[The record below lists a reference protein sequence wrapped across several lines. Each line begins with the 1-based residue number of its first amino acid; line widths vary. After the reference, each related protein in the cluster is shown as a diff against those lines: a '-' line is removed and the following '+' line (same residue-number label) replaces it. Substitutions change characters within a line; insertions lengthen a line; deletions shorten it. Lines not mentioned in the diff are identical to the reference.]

1 MLTWKIFFLVQFIGV
16 TTALRS
22 IPELDGKLVISSTLR
37 RDGVDVVLRPNA
49 VSEEYERAM
58 IGAVPFRN
66 FPESYVEM
74 VKKTSIDW
82 REKGAVTPAKDQGPL
97 GFCGTFGRVA
107 AAEGQFAIHTSQLR
121 NFSEEELI
129 DCIGWDQDQFKY
141 FSQHGFMDMSAYPYI
156 PNGTTTD
163 EPPIPGK
170 PCKYDTKKVIQGTE
184 NGKFTNVTGH
194 APSEDQLVAFL
205 YHNGPVQTGINANV
219 FGLREKNCETTKDCF
234 ITEEMC
240 NDPTIKSQPIDHS
253 ITLVGYG
260 TDEKRGDYWIVKNSW
275 SERFAN
281 DGFIKVA
288 RGISCAHIDC
298 CGWVPTYGDVDSY
311 YKI

>member
-1 MLTWKIFFLVQFIGV
+1 
-16 TTALRS
+16 
-22 IPELDGKLVISSTLR
+22 VISSTLR

>member
-1 MLTWKIFFLVQFIGV
+1 MQFLSRIS
-16 TTALRS
+16 TILRA
-22 IPELDGKLVISSTLR
+22 
-37 RDGVDVVLRPNA
+37 NA
-49 VSEEYERAM
+49 KNT
-58 IGAVPFRN
+58 P
-66 FPESYVEM
+66 
-74 VKKTSIDW
+74 IDW

-97 GFCGTFGRVA
+97 GFCGTFGRTA
-107 AAEGQFAIHTSQLR
+107 AAEGQFAIHNHELR

-129 DCIGWDQDQFKY
+129 DCIGWDQDQFSY
-141 FSQHGFMDMSAYPYI
+141 FAEYGYMDMSAYPYI

-170 PCKYDTKKVIQGTE
+170 PCKYDAKQAIPGTL
-184 NGKFTNVTGH
+184 NGAFTNVTGQ

-205 YHNGPVQTGINANV
+205 FHNGPVNTGINANV
-219 FGLREKNCETTKDCF
+219 FGLREKNCESTKDCF
-234 ITEEMC
+234 IAEEMC

-260 TDEKRGDYWIVKNSW
+260 TDDTKGDYWIVKNSW
-275 SERFAN
+275 SEAFAN

-311 YKI
+311 YSTFCAPVLHPAYLRKTTYSKNIDFDVRPSYACFVLHPVSLFHVATGRDGSLELS

>member
-1 MLTWKIFFLVQFIGV
+1 MSIRYFVLAITVSS
-16 TTALRS
+16 ALS
-22 IPELDGKLVISSTLR
+22 SPAVKISSTLR
-37 RDGVDVVLRPNA
+37 RDGVDVVLHPGTMRQHYDRLM
-49 VSEEYERAM
+49 SS
-58 IGAVPFRN
+58 AVPFRE
-66 FPESYVEM
+66 FPQSYVQTA
-74 VKKTSIDW
+74 KNTPIDW

-97 GFCGTFGRVA
+97 GFCGTFGRTA
-107 AAEGQFAIHTSQLR
+107 AAEGQFAIHNHELR

-129 DCIGWDQDQFKY
+129 DCIGWDQDQFSY
-141 FSQHGFMDMSAYPYI
+141 FAEYGFMDMSAYPYI

-170 PCKYDTKKVIQGTE
+170 PCKYDAKQVIPGTL
-184 NGKFTNVTGH
+184 NGAFTNVTGK
-194 APSEDQLVAFL
+194 APSEDQLVPFL
-205 YHNGPVQTGINANV
+205 FHNGPVNTGINANV
-219 FGLREKNCETTKDCF
+219 FGLREKNCESTKDCF

-260 TDEKRGDYWIVKNSW
+260 TDDTKGDYWIVKNSW
-275 SERFAN
+275 SEAFAN

-311 YKI
+311 YTATS